1 MSAKNKCFILLYE
14 AWNSMIYGI
23 SHKRTFNTTLV
34 YYKYLNHTTRQSATE
49 RAVAM
54 QRFAHAR

>member
-1 MSAKNKCFILLYE
+1 
-14 AWNSMIYGI
+14 MIYGI